1 VVEITCVFYF
11 GIMFLIIL
19 TLIGPVLATSA
30 YLSLNDSSEIISK
43 KKKKEGLTLSSSFL
57 SLLID
62 LEEIDD

>member
-1 VVEITCVFYF
+1 MVGITCVFYF